1 MHWADDPKA
10 IFTRDFAYPRPPRR
24 RLRTMTSAA
33 DIAHEPAHDYAEYV
47 FAHSLP
53 ELSSPVDPPRHAR
66 GKSTSVDKHSRP
78 ALPDRIHS
86 HRLRVQAH
94 AKNMRARL
102 LSGPLI
108 DIIVGVGDVK
118 RQWSLHR
125 NLLSYHSEYLA
136 SELQTND
143 ATKNKAGNKLELP
156 EDDPK
161 GFELLV
167 KWLYQGKLD
176 DVGDLTSAERKYDY
190 AVACHKLYMLCERFD
205 MPQLKNMAID
215 QYRKGLSQAR
225 LVPDADEINDIYQKS
240 PEGSPFRVLMT
251 RIAARQ
257 IMDPDADRDAES
269 YRGCFAAN
277 PDFAIDLVNAI
288 KSGSGGILFD
298 DPTNGD
304 DCMYHDHGHGPNCYG
319 KGKGKAGNYKLVKF
333 LDGFAMRVDG

>member
-1 MHWADDPKA
+1 MHWADDPSV
-10 IFTRDFAYPRPPRR
+10 IFVRDFAYPRPKRR
-24 RLRTMTSAA
+24 RLRTMTSVSNIGDA
-33 DIAHEPAHDYAEYV
+33 PATTYAEYV
-47 FAHSLP
+47 LAEPLP
-53 ELSSPVDPPRHAR
+53 DFIFPPDAALAGCENAPPREKR
-66 GKSTSVDKHSRP
+66 SRP
-78 ALPDRIHS
+78 PLPWRIYS

-94 AKNMRARL
+94 AKNERARL
-102 LSGPLI
+102 LSGPLV
-108 DIIVGVGDVK
+108 DVFVGAGENK

-136 SELQTND
+136 SELQTNES
-143 ATKNKAGNKLELP
+143 TKNKTGNRLELP

-167 KWLYQGKLD
+167 KWLYQGKLE
-176 DVGDLTSAERKYDY
+176 DVSDLSSADSKYDY

-215 QYRKGLSQAR
+215 QYRKGLSEAR

-257 IMDPDADRDAES
+257 IMDPDNDRDADN
-269 YRGCFAAN
+269 YRSCFTDN

-288 KSGSGGILFD
+288 KSGSGGVLFD
-298 DPTNGD
+298 DPTTGNE
-304 DCMYHDHGHGPNCYG
+304 CQYHDHEDGPNCYG
-319 KGKGKAGNYKLVKF
+319 KGKGKEGEYEF
-333 LDGFAMRVDG
+333 L

>member
-1 MHWADDPKA
+1 MHWAEDPRV
-10 IFTRDFAYPRPPRR
+10 IFVRDFAYPRPPRR

-47 FAHSLP
+47 LAHSLP
-53 ELSSPVDPPRHAR
+53 EYNSPADPSRPGGEQSSPTE
-66 GKSTSVDKHSRP
+66 KWSRP
-78 ALPDRIHS
+78 ALPYRIYS

-94 AKNMRARL
+94 AKNERARL
-102 LSGPLI
+102 LSGPLV

-143 ATKNKAGNKLELP
+143 ATKNKTGNKLELP

-176 DVGDLTSAERKYDY
+176 DVSDKPTAESKYDY

-205 MPQLKNMAID
+205 MPNLKNMAID
-215 QYRKGLSQAR
+215 QYRKGLSLAE
-225 LVPDADEINDIYQKS
+225 LVPDADEINEIYHKS

-257 IMDPDADRDAES
+257 IMDPDADRNAES
-269 YRGCFAAN
+269 YRECFAASS
-277 PDFAIDLVNAI
+277 DFAIDLVNAI
-288 KSGSGGILFD
+288 KSGSGGVLFA
-298 DPTNGD
+298 DPTRGD
-304 DCMYHDHGHGPNCYG
+304 DCTYHDHEHGPNCYG
-319 KGKGKAGNYKLVKF
+319 KGKSKAGNYKLVQ
-333 LDGFAMRVDG
+333 VS